1 MKNKCDQEVWKSIE
15 HNMKDPEYVR
25 AAYEFILKSIS
36 G

>member
-1 MKNKCDQEVWKSIE
+1 MKRQKCDVWADIE
-15 HNMKDPEYVR
+15 EKMKDPEYVK